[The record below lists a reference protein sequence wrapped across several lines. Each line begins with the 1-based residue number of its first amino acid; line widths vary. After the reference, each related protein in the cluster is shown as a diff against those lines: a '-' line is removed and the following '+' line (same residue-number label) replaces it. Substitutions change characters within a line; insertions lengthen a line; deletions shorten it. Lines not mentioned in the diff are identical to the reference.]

1 MTKEEV
7 EKRALMVKDDTAS
20 LKEFDRIA
28 KSKTLIEK
36 KLIEELREVDE
47 RLNAWMK
54 QKDSEKVNLQR
65 KIEKEANK
73 KVPKSKIKKK

>member
-20 LKEFDRIA
+20 LKEFDRVA
-28 KSKTLIEK
+28 KSKNLVEK

-47 RLNAWMK
+47 RLTAWMK
-54 QKDSEKVNLQR
+54 QKDSEKINLQK
-65 KIEKEANK
+65 KIEKEMSK
-73 KVPKSKIKKK
+73 KVFKTKIKKK